1 MKRRLLVLAAVILCA
16 VLLVTVFSREI
27 LWAMGAVLVNAQT
40 PEKADVVLVLAGDN
54 AGRRV
59 GEGVQLVKDG
69 YAPKLLISGPFQ
81 VYGVQDS
88 VLAARYAEKLG
99 LRSDQVIPI
108 LRDYLST
115 SDEARAIVPLL
126 RQMGIHKYLLV
137 TGPSHTARAGR
148 VFRRVGPDLQV
159 RTVAAPDP
167 KWCRGYW
174 WTQRECQKTW
184 LMEATKNVADFF
196 RI

>member
-1 MKRRLLVLAAVILCA
+1 MKRWLVITAVVFLCA
-16 VLLVTVFSREI
+16 VLLVAVFSQRV
-27 LWAMGAVLVNAQT
+27 LWAMGALLVNSQI
-40 PEKADVVLVLAGDN
+40 PEKADIVLVLAGDN
-54 AGRRV
+54 VGRRV

-88 VLAARYAEKLG
+88 ILAAQYAQKLG
-99 LRSDQVIPI
+99 LRPDQTIPI

-115 SDEARAIVPLL
+115 SDEAHTIVPML

-137 TGPSHTARAGR
+137 TSPYHTGRAGR
-148 VFRRVGPDLQV
+148 VFRRVGPDLQF
-159 RTVAAPDP
+159 RTVVAPDP
-167 KWCRGYW
+167 RWCGGYW
-174 WTQRECQKTW
+174 WTQRECEKTW
-184 LMEATKNVADFF
+184 LLEATKNVADFF

>member
-1 MKRRLLVLAAVILCA
+1 MKRWLLVLAAVILCA
-16 VLLVTVFSREI
+16 VLLVTIFSQKI
-27 LWAMGAVLVNAQT
+27 LWTMGAVLVNSQT
-40 PEKADVVLVLAGDN
+40 PEKSDVVLVLAGDN

-69 YAPKLLISGPFQ
+69 YAPKLLISGPFK

-88 VLAARYAEKLG
+88 ILAAQYAQKLG
-99 LRSDQVIPI
+99 LRPDQTIPI

-115 SDEARAIVPLL
+115 SDEAHTIVPLL
-126 RQMGIHKYLLV
+126 RQMGVHKYLLV
-137 TGPSHTARAGR
+137 TSQYHTGRAGR
-148 VFRRVGPDLQV
+148 VFRRVGPDLEF

-167 KWCRGYW
+167 RWCRGYW

-184 LMEATKNVADFF
+184 LLEATKNVADFF